1 MRKKIFL
8 AFFALA
14 GLLFLTFFLPFP
26 GNRLNPSD
34 VISLRLLDRNGVLLR
49 EVLSDEG
56 GRCRWVGLDEVSPY
70 LLKATIAAEDRHF
83 FLHRGIHALS
93 MIRALWQNV
102 RGGRVVSGA
111 STITQQLIRNLYPD
125 RRNVWTKVREA
136 WLAVRLERSLSKPE
150 ILTQYIN
157 RISFG
162 NQAYG
167 IEAASRL
174 YFGKPASQLSLA
186 ESAFLAAIP
195 RSPSLLNPYR
205 AFSRLKRKQIAVL
218 ARMGEL
224 GLVSEAERER
234 AQTEDIRLVPESK
247 SFRAAHFCDFI
258 LTQLSPGERRGLS
271 AIETTL
277 DYGLQKK
284 IEVLLKNDLGTME
297 DRGIT
302 NGAVVVLDNTRGEIL
317 SLVGSLDFFDLAHD
331 GQVNGVLAMRQP
343 GSTLKPFTYGLALEN
358 GLTAASL
365 IDDSPAQFST
375 SGGYYIPQNYD
386 RRYHGM
392 ISLRTALACSYNIPA
407 VAVLQTIGPD
417 LLYRRL
423 CELGFASLKEDP
435 GHYGV
440 GLTLGNGEVS
450 LLELTKAY
458 ATLARQGLHVQE
470 KPIIR
475 MVRNDGRDASVLNQD
490 AAERVFSPQV
500 AYIIT
505 HILSDPDARIPSFGY
520 HTPLSF
526 PFPVAAKTGTSK
538 DFRDNWTV
546 GYSSAYTVGVWV
558 GNFDGEPMHNVS
570 GITGSGPLF
579 RDIMLLLHKN
589 DAGREFPKPGGL
601 SCATVCP
608 FSGMRPTAFCPG
620 AVEEVFI
627 EGTEPRQV
635 CSYHRATAD
644 LPARS
649 VEMESGPVFSPLRI
663 LFPRSGDVFKIDPV
677 LRKEHQRIRLKVN
690 VPPIQ
695 GIKKVEWWI
704 NGDRAG
710 ESGSPFIY
718 FWNLRPGSYTIK
730 AVAVG
735 DGSRLESQP
744 VKITVLT

>member
-1 MRKKIFL
+1 MKRKIFL
-8 AFFALA
+8 AFLTLT
-14 GLLFLTFFLPFP
+14 GLLFLTIFLPFP
-26 GNRLNPSD
+26 GKRLNPSP

-56 GRCRWVGLDEVSPY
+56 GRCRWVGLGDVSPF

-83 FLHRGIHALS
+83 FLHRGIHPLS

-102 RGGRVVSGA
+102 RGGQVISGA
-111 STITQQLIRNLYPD
+111 STITQQLVRNLYPG
-125 RRNVWTKVREA
+125 RRNIWTKAREA
-136 WLAVRLERSLSKPE
+136 WLAIRLERSLSKPD
-150 ILTQYIN
+150 ILTQYLN
-157 RISFG
+157 RISYG
-162 NQAYG
+162 KQAYG

-174 YFGKPASQLSLA
+174 YFDKPPSQLSLA

-205 AFSRLKRKQIAVL
+205 AFSALKKRQVDIL
-218 ARMGEL
+218 ARMTGL
-224 GLVSEAERER
+224 GLITEAEREWAR
-234 AQTEDIRLVPESK
+234 TEELRLVPESK
-247 SFRAAHFCDFI
+247 CFRAAHFCDFV
-258 LTQLSPGERRGLS
+258 LAQVSPEERRGLI

-277 DYGLQKK
+277 DYGLQQK
-284 IEVLLKNDLGTME
+284 IEALLKNYLGIMKN
-297 DRGIT
+297 RGIT
-302 NGAVVVLDNTRGEIL
+302 NGAIVVLDNARGEIL
-317 SLVGSLDFFDLAHD
+317 GLVGSGDFFDVAHQ

-343 GSTLKPFTYGLALEN
+343 GSTFKPFTYGLALEN
-358 GLTAASL
+358 GWTAASL
-365 IDDSPAQFST
+365 IDDSPDQFLT
-375 SGGYYIPQNYD
+375 IGGYYMPQNYD

-392 ISLRTALACSYNIPA
+392 ISLRAALACSYNIPA

-417 LLYRRL
+417 LLFRRL
-423 CELGFASLKEDP
+423 RALGFASLKQDP
-435 GHYGV
+435 GYYGV

-450 LLELTKAY
+450 LLELARAY
-458 ATLARQGLHVQE
+458 STLARQGLHVQE
-470 KPIIR
+470 KSIIR
-475 MVRNDGRDASVLNQD
+475 MVGKNGGDAFVPNRG
-490 AAERVFSPQV
+490 AGERIFSPQV

-546 GYSSAYTVGVWV
+546 GYSPAYTVGVWV

-570 GITGSGPLF
+570 GITGCGPF
-579 RDIMLLLHKN
+579 FKDIMLLLHQN

-601 SCATVCP
+601 AVVPVCP
-608 FSGMRPTAFCPG
+608 FSGKTPTAFCPG
-620 AVEEVFI
+620 TVEEVFI

-644 LPARS
+644 LS
-649 VEMESGPVFSPLRI
+649 GMSGGLKSGPDSSPLQI
-663 LFPRSGDVFKIDPV
+663 SFPRSGDVFKIDPV
-677 LRKEHQRIRLKVN
+677 LRKEHQRIKLKVN
-690 VPPIQ
+690 VPQMQ
-695 GIKKVEWWI
+695 GIKKVEWWV

-710 ESGSPFIY
+710 DSESPFTF

-735 DGSRLESQP
+735 DGSRLESRP

>member
-1 MRKKIFL
+1 
-8 AFFALA
+8 
-14 GLLFLTFFLPFP
+14 
-26 GNRLNPSD
+26 
-34 VISLRLLDRNGVLLR
+34 
-49 EVLSDEG
+49 
-56 GRCRWVGLDEVSPY
+56 
-70 LLKATIAAEDRHF
+70 
-83 FLHRGIHALS
+83 
-93 MIRALWQNV
+93 MIRAFWQNV
-102 RGGRVVSGA
+102 RGGRVISGA
-111 STITQQLIRNLYPD
+111 STITQQLIRNLYPG
-125 RRNVWTKVREA
+125 RRNIWTKAREA
-136 WLAVRLERSLSKPE
+136 WLAVRLEGSLSKLE
-150 ILTQYIN
+150 ILTQYLN
-157 RISFG
+157 RISYG

-174 YFGKPASQLSLA
+174 YFGKPGSELSLA

-205 AFSRLKRKQIAVL
+205 AFPKLKRKQIALL
-218 ARMGEL
+218 ASMAGL
-224 GLVSEAERER
+224 GFVTEAERER
-234 AQTEDIRLVPESK
+234 AQREDIRLIPESK
-247 SFRAAHFCDFI
+247 SFRAAHFSDFI
-258 LTQLSPGERRGLS
+258 LSQLSPGERRGLS

-277 DYGLQKK
+277 DYNLQKN
-284 IEVLLKNDLGTME
+284 IEVLVENDLGTME

-302 NGAVVVLDNTRGEIL
+302 NGAVIVLDNARGEIL
-317 SLVGSLDFFDLAHD
+317 CLVGSIDFFDQAHD
-331 GQVNGVLAMRQP
+331 GQVNGVLALRQP

-358 GLTAASL
+358 GMTAASL

-375 SGGYYIPQNYD
+375 LGGYYTPQNYD

-423 CELGFASLKEDP
+423 SELGFASLKEDP

-450 LLELTKAY
+450 LLELTTAY
-458 ATLARQGLHVQE
+458 ATLARQGLYVQE
-470 KPIIR
+470 KSIIR
-475 MVRNDGRDASVLNQD
+475 MVREDGRDATLPD
-490 AAERVFSPQV
+490 RDTAERVFSPQV

-505 HILSDPDARIPSFGY
+505 DILSDPDARIPAFGY

-579 RDIMLLLHKN
+579 RDIMLFLHEN
-589 DAGREFPKPGGL
+589 EAGREFAKPDGL
-601 SCATVCP
+601 STAMVCP
-608 FSGMRPTAFCPG
+608 FSGKIPTAFCPG
-620 AVEEVFI
+620 AIEELFI

-635 CSYHRATAD
+635 CPYHRAIAEF
-644 LPARS
+644 PPGSAG
-649 VEMESGPVFSPLRI
+649 MESGRDFSSLRI
-663 LFPRSGDVFKIDPV
+663 SFPRSGDVFKIDPI
-677 LRKEHQRIRLKVN
+677 LRKAHQRIKLKVD
-690 VPPIQ
+690 VSQKP
-695 GIKKVEWWI
+695 GINKVEWWI

-710 ESGSPFIY
+710 ESGSPFTF

-735 DGSRLESQP
+735 AGSRLESRP

>member
-1 MRKKIFL
+1 MKKKVFL
-8 AFFALA
+8 GFFALV
-14 GLLFLTFFLPFP
+14 GLILSTLFLPFP
-26 GNRLNPSD
+26 GNRLNPSGL
-34 VISLRLLDRNGVLLR
+34 ISLRLLDRNGDLLR

-56 GRCRWVGLDEVSPY
+56 GRCRWVGLEDVSPY
-70 LLKATIAAEDRHF
+70 LVKATIAAEDSHF
-83 FLHRGIHALS
+83 FLHRGIHPPS
-93 MIRALWQNV
+93 MIRALWQNI

-111 STITQQLIRNLYPD
+111 STITQQLVRNLYPG
-125 RRNVWTKVREA
+125 RRNIWTKAGEA

-150 ILTQYIN
+150 ILTQYLN

-174 YFGKPASQLSLA
+174 YFGKPASELSLA

-205 AFSRLKRKQIAVL
+205 AFSKLKRKQIAVL
-218 ARMGEL
+218 AKMAGL
-224 GLVSEAERER
+224 GLVTEAERER
-234 AQTEDIRLVPESK
+234 AQREDIGLIPASK

-258 LTQLSPGERRGLS
+258 LAQLSPGERRGLS

-277 DYGLQKK
+277 DYNLQKK
-284 IEVLLKNDLGTME
+284 VEILLENDLGAMK

-302 NGAVVVLDNTRGEIL
+302 NGAVVVLDNARGEIL
-317 SLVGSLDFFDLAHD
+317 SLVGSIDFFDLAHD
-331 GQVNGVLAMRQP
+331 GQVNGVLALRQP

-358 GLTAASL
+358 GMTAASL

-386 RRYHGM
+386 HRYHGM

-423 CELGFASLKEDP
+423 SELGFASLKEDP
-435 GHYGV
+435 GHYGI
-440 GLTLGNGEVS
+440 GLTLGNGEVN
-450 LLELTKAY
+450 LLELARAY
-458 ATLARQGLHVQE
+458 AILARQGLHVQE
-470 KPIIR
+470 KSTIR
-475 MVRNDGRDASVLNQD
+475 MVRNDGQDASLPNRDAAGQI
-490 AAERVFSPQV
+490 FSPQV

-505 HILSDPDARIPSFGY
+505 DILSDPDARIPAFGY

-570 GITGSGPLF
+570 GISGSGPLF

-589 DAGREFPKPGGL
+589 EAGREFPKPSGL
-601 SCATVCP
+601 STASVCP
-608 FSGMRPTAFCPG
+608 ISGKRPTAFCPG

-635 CSYHRATAD
+635 CPYHRATAE

-649 VEMESGPVFSPLRI
+649 VGMESVLHVSPLRI

-677 LRKEHQRIRLKVN
+677 LRKEHQRIKLKVDA
-690 VPPIQ
+690 PQIQ
-695 GIKKVEWWI
+695 GLKKVEWWI

-710 ESGSPFIY
+710 ESGSPFTF

-735 DGSRLESQP
+735 AGSRLESQP
-744 VKITVLT
+744 VKITVLS

>member
-1 MRKKIFL
+1 MKKKVFL
-8 AFFALA
+8 GFFALV
-14 GLLFLTFFLPFP
+14 GLILSTLFLPFP
-26 GNRLNPSD
+26 GNRLNPSGL
-34 VISLRLLDRNGVLLR
+34 ISLRLLDRNGDLLR

-56 GRCRWVGLDEVSPY
+56 GRCRWVGLEDVSPY
-70 LLKATIAAEDRHF
+70 LVKATIAAEDSHF
-83 FLHRGIHALS
+83 FLHRGIHPPS
-93 MIRALWQNV
+93 MIRALWQNI

-111 STITQQLIRNLYPD
+111 STITQQLVRNLYPG
-125 RRNVWTKVREA
+125 RRNIWTKAGEA

-150 ILTQYIN
+150 ILTQYLN

-205 AFSRLKRKQIAVL
+205 AFSKLKRKQIAVL
-218 ARMGEL
+218 ARMAGL
-224 GLVSEAERER
+224 GLVTEAERER
-234 AQTEDIRLVPESK
+234 AQREDIGLIPASK

-258 LTQLSPGERRGLS
+258 LAQLSPGERRGLS

-277 DYGLQKK
+277 DYNLQKK
-284 IEVLLKNDLGTME
+284 VEILLENDLGAMK

-302 NGAVVVLDNTRGEIL
+302 NGAVVVLDNARGEIL
-317 SLVGSLDFFDLAHD
+317 SLVGSIDFFDLAHD
-331 GQVNGVLAMRQP
+331 GQVNGVLALRQP

-358 GLTAASL
+358 GMTAASL

-386 RRYHGM
+386 HRYHGM

-423 CELGFASLKEDP
+423 SELGFASLKEDP
-435 GHYGV
+435 GHYGI
-440 GLTLGNGEVS
+440 GLTLGNGEVN
-450 LLELTKAY
+450 LLELARAY
-458 ATLARQGLHVQE
+458 AILARQGLHVQE
-470 KPIIR
+470 KSTIR
-475 MVRNDGRDASVLNQD
+475 MVRNDGQDAPLPNRDAPG
-490 AAERVFSPQV
+490 RIFSPQV

-505 HILSDPDARIPSFGY
+505 DILSDPDARIPAFGY

-570 GITGSGPLF
+570 GISGSGPLF

-589 DAGREFPKPGGL
+589 EAGREFPKPGGL
-601 SCATVCP
+601 STASVCP
-608 FSGMRPTAFCPG
+608 ISGKRPTAFCPG

-635 CSYHRATAD
+635 CPYHRATAE

-649 VEMESGPVFSPLRI
+649 VGMESVLHVSPLRI

-677 LRKEHQRIRLKVN
+677 LRKEHQRIKLKVDA
-690 VPPIQ
+690 PQIQ
-695 GIKKVEWWI
+695 GLKKVEWWI

-710 ESGSPFIY
+710 ESGSPFTF

-735 DGSRLESQP
+735 AGSRLESQP
-744 VKITVLT
+744 VKITVLS